1 MHFARAPSFWTLTNV
16 SDKFLSDTFAKKFGR
31 GNFCALRR
39 SSAREFQD
47 RNLSH
52 VSSWPFQLGQLV
64 DGANVSGQLLDIDQK
79 FIQSEI
85 SCSSQG
91 QFGTCAVVRQEI
103 ALHANT

>member
-1 MHFARAPSFWTLTNV
+1 MFACEWLGVVLQEGF
-16 SDKFLSDTFAKKFGR
+16 DDG
-31 GNFCALRR
+31 
-39 SSAREFQD
+39 
-47 RNLSH
+47 
-52 VSSWPFQLGQLV
+52 WPFQLGQLV